1 MPGSSASAIATSR
14 LERALLRARIQRK
27 RQPAPP
33 AATAPPHRKH
43 GGSKRAAAVAADEEA
58 AEEDPSAPL
67 VCSVC
72 LQDMEPEAEDEN
84 ALRTLACGHCFH
96 RDCLAPWL
104 ERKHSCPLCRQPAS
118 GHAEPPPAPS
128 PPLQR
133 RQRRHR
139 CGNPNVIQLRGG
151 LYCAGCMR
159 WLEAHEDLSDDQRR
173 TLAVS
178 GQWFASTSSS
188 T

>member
-1 MPGSSASAIATSR
+1 M
-14 LERALLRARIQRK
+14 LRARIQRK
-27 RQPAPP
+27 RQPALP
-33 AATAPPHRKH
+33 AAAGRRR
-43 GGSKRAAAVAADEEA
+43 GASKRAAAVAADEEA

-72 LQDMEPEAEDEN
+72 LQDMAPEDEN

-96 RDCLAPWL
+96 HDCVSPWL
-104 ERKHSCPLCRQPAS
+104 ERKHSCPLCRQPTS
-118 GHAEPPPAPS
+118 GHAEPAPAPS

-159 WLEAHEDLSDDQRR
+159 WLEAHEDLADDQRR
-173 TLAVS
+173 ALAVT
-178 GQWFASTSSS
+178 GQWFAM
-188 T
+188 